1 MQTLE
6 ILNSKQIKEISALLK
21 NQFEATFDFPV
32 LLKNSKE
39 KLYVINRDISR
50 IDFKKLKIDAMGLYF
65 GEIKKGELRLSIEGS
80 QLVGPNAKKNV
91 VEIDDKLARLWL
103 KGYDIPIKT
112 DLKGYVILKN
122 NKDFL
127 GCGKVAENR
136 ILNFVPK
143 TRRILAT
150 D

>member
-1 MQTLE
+1 MHTLE
-6 ILNSKQIKEISALLK
+6 ILNSKQVKEVSALLK
-21 NQFEATFDFPV
+21 KQFEAVFDFQV
-32 LLKNSKE
+32 LLKSNKD
-39 KLYVINRDISR
+39 KLYIINRDIGR
-50 IDFKKLKIDAMGLYF
+50 IDLKKLRIDTMGLYF

-80 QLVGPNAKKNV
+80 QLIGPLAKKNV
-91 VEIDDKLARLWL
+91 LEIDNKLARLWL
-103 KGYDIPIKT
+103 KGYDIPAET
-112 DLKGYVILKN
+112 DMRGYVILKN